1 MTAIAIILVIIGAVG
16 FSAAYLADVIG
27 EAISKFPIDKR

>member
-1 MTAIAIILVIIGAVG
+1 MTTIAIILVVVGAIG